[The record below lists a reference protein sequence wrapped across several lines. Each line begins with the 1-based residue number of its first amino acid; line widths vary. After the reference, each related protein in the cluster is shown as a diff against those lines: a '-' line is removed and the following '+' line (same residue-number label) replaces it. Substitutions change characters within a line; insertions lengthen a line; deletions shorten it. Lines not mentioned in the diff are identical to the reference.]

1 LTLQKVVDELSQQMS
16 PDQFAGFHMVNDG
29 PDDGNVLDQ
38 DIDFE
43 DVDGRDKKLFGNE
56 KERRS

>member
-1 LTLQKVVDELSQQMS
+1 MDELSQQMS